1 MKKKRT
7 NPYKE
12 ANEAFLAEKAK
23 EEGLIMG
30 WQIALTRMHDGDKW
44 EVYIPAKWGYGST
57 KMDDIPAHSTLIF
70 TLQLVKIE
78 R

>member
-7 NPYKE
+7 NPYKD
-12 ANEAFLAEKAK
+12 AGEAFLAEKAK

-30 WQIALTRMHDGDKW
+30 WQIALTRMHEGDKW
-44 EVYIPAKWGYGST
+44 EVY
-57 KMDDIPAHSTLIF
+57 IPAHSTLIF
-70 TLQLVKIE
+70 TLRLFKIE